1 MTAKHATD
9 EQTLYDQ
16 LEGAV
21 LCGQAGVLVR
31 SYDYEDVLATLFK
44 LSREYDDTWQIA
56 VWDRIRGL
64 KTTDDNNDGKAK
76 SGLEKQAPK
85 AALTAIESI
94 RALADKRW
102 QIWKDAGEDESKVP
116 ERAKT
121 EMILVMYNGHREIN
135 NASEAVERDIV
146 TSLQLTLGIAKG
158 YNCHIII
165 LGPLGYELPPELK
178 ELFWVFDHELPNYDE
193 REDIITDTIK
203 RSGFDVPDTHKLD
216 SLVKV
221 CGGLT
226 RQQVEGVCARSLS
239 RHDEV
244 REGFV
249 WRLKAGMINKSG
261 ILTLHK
267 GEERFDSYTKKT
279 RGKEVLVPGIGGLT
293 GVKDFCLRLL
303 QDTDDPEIIAQPKGI
318 LLLGVPGTGKSAFCK
333 ALGNMTGRPTLTLD
347 IGRLM
352 GGLVGQTEER
362 TREAL
367 RIADAMAP
375 CILFVDEIEKALG
388 GQGGEHDG
396 GVNSRLKGTLLSWL
410 NDHESDVFF
419 VATANDIAM
428 LPPEMTRSER
438 FDATFFMDLPHR
450 KQRALIWDIYAKV
463 YHIDTS
469 QERPDDSIWTG
480 AEIKSCCKLANRLQ
494 VPLMD
499 AAHYVIPV
507 FRTWRDKI
515 SALRDWA
522 SSRCVNAETGR
533 EYVVKSQSGATE
545 EDDGPGLRGT
555 SRQRVK
561 RRTKGG

>member
-1 MTAKHATD
+1 MRQTD

-16 LEGAV
+16 LEGAI

-31 SYDYEDVLATLFK
+31 SYDYEDVLATMFR
-44 LSREYDDTWQIA
+44 LSKEYDDTWQIA
-56 VWDRIRGL
+56 IWDRIRGL
-64 KTTDDNNDGKAK
+64 KSTEDEADSKPKT
-76 SGLEKQAPK
+76 GLERHTPK
-85 AALTAIESI
+85 AALAAVEAVRTIAE
-94 RALADKRW
+94 KRW
-102 QIWKDAGEDESKVP
+102 QKWKVAGEDESKVP
-116 ERAKT
+116 AEDKN
-121 EMILVMYNGHREIN
+121 EMIMVLYNGHREIDN
-135 NASEAVERDIV
+135 GSGGCTVERDLI
-146 TSLQLTLGIAKG
+146 TSLQLTLAIAKG
-158 YNCHIII
+158 YNCHIVV
-165 LGPLGYELPPELK
+165 LAPLGYELPAELK
-178 ELFWVFDHELPNYDE
+178 ELFWVFDHELPNYEE
-193 REDIITDTIK
+193 REDIITDTIQ
-203 RSGFDVPDTHKLD
+203 RSGFETPEPHKLE
-216 SLVKV
+216 SLIKV

-226 RQQVEGVCARSLS
+226 RQQVEGVCARSLA
-239 RHDEV
+239 RYEEV
-244 REGFV
+244 RESFV
-249 WRLKAGMINKSG
+249 WKLKAGMINKSG

-267 GEERFDSYTKKT
+267 GDEKFDSYMKKVKN
-279 RGKEVLVPGIGGLT
+279 REVLVPGIGGLA

-303 QDTDDPEIIAQPKGI
+303 KDTDDPDVIAQPKGI

-388 GQGGEHDG
+388 GAGGEHDG
-396 GVNSRLKGTLLSWL
+396 GVNSRLKGTLLGWL

-419 VATANDIAM
+419 VATANDISM

-450 KQRALIWDIYAKV
+450 KQKELIWDIYTRV
-463 YHIDTS
+463 YHIKSDT
-469 QERPDDSIWTG
+469 ERPNDAIWTG
-480 AEIKSCCKLANRLQ
+480 AEIKSCCKLANRLR
-494 VPLMD
+494 VPLVD

-507 FRTWRDKI
+507 FKTWRDKI

-533 EYVVKSQSGATE
+533 EYVAKSQSANDSG
-545 EDDGPGLRGT
+545 DGPAVTER
-555 SRQRVK
+555 SRQK
-561 RRTKGG
+561 ITRRTKSS